1 MDYTEKTLRPVNRY
15 HGVIV
20 DVRVDMVQV
29 PNGNTVLREVVEHPG
44 GVCVVALD
52 KDDCVY
58 MVRQYRFPFGEH
70 LLELPAGKLEKD
82 EEPLSAAQRELS
94 EETGLTAENWESL
107 GVLYTSPG
115 FSTERL
121 FLYLARELKQGR
133 PHPDLNEFLDV
144 ERIPLSRLT
153 EMALRDELRDAKTVS
168 GVLKTVGRL
177 NSVDNFSAP

>member
-20 DVRVDMVQV
+20 DVRVDVVQV

-82 EEPLSAAQRELS
+82 EEPLSAAKRELS

-121 FLYLARELKQGR
+121 FLYLARELNQGR

-144 ERIPLSRLT
+144 ERIELSKLT
-153 EMALRDELRDAKTVS
+153 EMALRGELCDAKTVS
-168 GVLKTVGRL
+168 GILKTVGRL